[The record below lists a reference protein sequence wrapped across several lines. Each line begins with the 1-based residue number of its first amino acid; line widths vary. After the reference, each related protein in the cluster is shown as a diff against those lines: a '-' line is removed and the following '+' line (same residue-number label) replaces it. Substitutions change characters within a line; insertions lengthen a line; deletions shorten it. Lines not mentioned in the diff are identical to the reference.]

1 MKRSGAKETDLRT
14 EIASNQEIVDA
25 LNAKLARK
33 TAEVRIIQQ
42 ISSGVL
48 ATLDLRAILRSVLET
63 LDELLGFKHAMILL
77 SDERRQMLTVADSR
91 GYEGVVL
98 GTEIPLGVGPL
109 GVVARKRRIVRL
121 GSMQSQ
127 LAYQSALRAQLEPGT
142 DAPAP
147 SAGKLPGLPGAQ
159 SQIAVPLVV
168 MDDLIGVF
176 TVESEQPSAFDEL
189 DEMLLTIVGNQVANA
204 ISNARKHEIELQR
217 ANDLVRLNQELS
229 RLNASLE
236 GRVEERT
243 SALSSALASVTEE
256 RNRSGALLMRLAP
269 PEVIPDLL
277 ADRLNARRIPIT
289 VMFTDL
295 VGFTSYSSGLEPDEV
310 FSQLNALCDWAGEI
324 IQRYRGYVNKTIGDA
339 VMALFGVPAG
349 NYTHATDAVLA
360 ALTLQRELYQKF
372 ALPMRIGI
380 NSGHVTAGMLGARN
394 KALYDVLGDTV
405 NVASRMEHNA
415 EPGTVA
421 ISEETYLLVKPYFE
435 IESKGECDIKGKGMM
450 TRYCVKGIK
459 SLAADPRRVDPTS
472 ILAREYRAVADE
484 VYEFR
489 RRNFP
494 MIDFVSLQ
502 SRDGSLGHNESVACY
517 ATALYRFLSSREAWA
532 ADGTLRLKEIQ
543 PERLLRIALLHDLG
557 KHALDGTLLNGPCP
571 GTEQKAALRSQL
583 LQCTQTAVETLGL
596 ADLAPCLDALYRLES
611 GDFCNGN
618 WEPEV
623 GLVAIADIYDAL
635 TAPKLYKGNPW
646 RITGALEELLRLP
659 ICEGSSRVCFEA
671 FVELMKPEDARISLR
686 SAEKPLFW

>member
-1 MKRSGAKETDLRT
+1 VNPIGAKETDLRS
-14 EIASNQEIVDA
+14 EIASNQQVVDA

-63 LDELLGFKHAMILL
+63 LDQLLGFKHAMILL
-77 SDERRQMLTVADSR
+77 ADRERQVLTVADSR
-91 GYEGVVL
+91 GYEGDL
-98 GTEIPLGVGPL
+98 RGTEIPLGVGPL

-127 LAYQSALRAQLEPGT
+127 LAYHSALRARLEP
-142 DAPAP
+142 DAEAAAP
-147 SAGKLPGLPGAQ
+147 PAGKLPGLPGAQ

-168 MDDLIGVF
+168 LDDLIGVF

-204 ISNARKHEIELQR
+204 ISNARKHEVELQR
-217 ANDLVRLNQELS
+217 ASDLARLNEELS

-243 SALSSALASVTEE
+243 RALSGALKSVTEE
-256 RNRSGALLMRLAP
+256 RNRSGALLTRLAP

-277 ADRLNARRIPIT
+277 ADRLTARRMPIT

-310 FSQLNALCDWAGEI
+310 FSQLNALCDWASEV

-360 ALTLQRELYQKF
+360 ALTLQRELHQKL

-380 NSGHVTAGMLGARN
+380 NSGHVTAGMLGARH

-415 EPGTVA
+415 EPGTVS
-421 ISEETYLLVKPYFE
+421 ISEETYQLVKPYFE
-435 IESKGECDIKGKGMM
+435 IESRGECDIKGKGLM
-450 TRYCVKGIK
+450 TRYCVTGIK
-459 SLAADPRRVDPTS
+459 NLATDPRRVDPTS
-472 ILAREYRAVADE
+472 LLSRNYRAVADE

-502 SRDGSLGHNESVACY
+502 SRDGSLGHNESVATY
-517 ATALYRFLSSREAWA
+517 AIALHQFLLARNGG
-532 ADGTLRLKEIQ
+532 DGALRLKEIR
-543 PERLLRIALLHDLG
+543 PERLMRIALLHDLG

-571 GTEQKAALRSQL
+571 APEQKATLRGQL
-583 LQCTQTAVETLGL
+583 LQCTQKAVETLGL
-596 ADLAPCLDALYRLES
+596 AELAPSLDALYRLEA
-611 GDFCNGN
+611 G
-618 WEPEV
+618 EPWSEAIEPDV
-623 GLVAIADIYDAL
+623 WLVVIADIYDAL
-635 TAPKLYKGNPW
+635 TAPKLYKGSPW
-646 RITGALEELLRLP
+646 RISGALEELLRLP
-659 ICEGSSRVCFEA
+659 LCCGVSRACFEA
-671 FVELMKPEDARISLR
+671 FVELMKPEAARISVR
-686 SAEKPLFW
+686 SVEKPLFW